1 MWRSKYLRS
10 SKYPSDGNEEN
21 NIGAGVEGREMTSDR
36 GRSQL
41 MSYLVRGNYNLLDR
55 YMLTF
60 SFRRDGS
67 SRLSP
72 LDRWSNFYSGALAW
86 RLSDEAFIK
95 SLNFF
100 DNLKLRISAGQTG
113 SQSVSPYAT
122 RTVLTAKDNNYPFAG
137 SLENGMAQNRYN
149 AAAPTLLSWETTTQY
164 DIGLDAS
171 FLNNRVNLV
180 ADVYYKKTEGML
192 MDKMISWMSGFKQIK
207 ANFGNVTNKGV
218 EVSLNVIPVKTR
230 SFMWTLDA

>member
-1 MWRSKYLRS
+1 MLTFNKKFGVHAVNVVGGFTYDKVMWRSKYLRS

-137 SLENGMAQNRYN
+137 SLEMVWRKID
-149 AAAPTLLSWETTTQY
+149 TMLL
-164 DIGLDAS
+164 L
-171 FLNNRVNLV
+171 LLC
-180 ADVYYKKTEGML
+180 
-192 MDKMISWMSGFKQIK
+192 
-207 ANFGNVTNKGV
+207 
-218 EVSLNVIPVKTR
+218 
-230 SFMWTLDA
+230 